1 MPTLKFVHLQKFL
14 LMKNRRYIIL
24 NLKEVDKF
32 SFPLKFQLEM
42 KICPPCP
49 PFLKYLRPNLTTGPK
64 ELKNFRFFAGGVI
77 RCGKNRQF

>member
-32 SFPLKFQLEM
+32 SFP
-42 KICPPCP
+42 
-49 PFLKYLRPNLTTGPK
+49 R
-64 ELKNFRFFAGGVI
+64 
-77 RCGKNRQF
+77 GKMVKSGENGENGEKLD